1 MSDQLK
7 NEWITVVTNMVLAL
21 LSTFFGVSLLYQY
34 NSSNLVGLGWMIFFL
49 LFGINN
55 VLAAFAH
62 GLNEN
67 WFLMK
72 WLWRCIYII
81 TISMVLVLSFAAI
94 KLSSGID
101 PLKVL
106 LIYSLVYFLIG
117 GIIFRGGKNGW
128 NFTLAYV
135 FLLCILNIVFLFLY
149 YFSSQNVK
157 ALFLIAGIL
166 LAQIGLYFQ
175 FNLKKKQKKIYI
187 FNYNDIF
194 HFFLILAV
202 LIAYFGML
210 P

>member
-34 NSSNLVGLGWMIFFL
+34 DFSNLVGLGWVIFLFL
-49 LFGINN
+49 FAFSNL
-55 VLAAFAH
+55 LAGFAH
-62 GLNEN
+62 AISEN
-67 WFLMK
+67 LILMR
-72 WLWRCIYII
+72 WLWRSIYLV
-81 TISMVLVLSFAAI
+81 TISMVLVFSFAAI

-117 GIIFRGGKNGW
+117 GIIFSGGKNGW

-166 LAQIGLYFQ
+166 LAQMGLYFQ
-175 FNLKKKQKKIYI
+175 FNLKKKQKKIYM

-194 HFFLILAV
+194 HFFLIFAV